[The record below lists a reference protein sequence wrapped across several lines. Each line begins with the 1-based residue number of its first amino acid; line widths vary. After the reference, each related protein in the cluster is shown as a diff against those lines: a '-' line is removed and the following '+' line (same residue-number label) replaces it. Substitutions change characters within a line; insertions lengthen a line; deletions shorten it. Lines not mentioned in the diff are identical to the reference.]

1 MAEEKESLL
10 KNVKA
15 QITAGVAVV
24 LTTLGTVFSEKVEEF
39 FGVEGDDAGVEVVQ
53 ENNQSVN
60 VEGPTIVVNIPEQKK
75 DTVVKKVY
83 VKPVEKP
90 KEKEEKSIGNLHKA
104 KEREKNEN
112 NSNYFTNSNVFCT
125 LVFSTRRTTK
135 TNVGRCRNTRTK
147 GSSNI
152 LNLDSRSNDFILGGM
167 DYISLW
173 HPIRRS

>member
-1 MAEEKESLL
+1 MAEKKESLL

-90 KEKEEKSIGNLHKA
+90 KEKEEKI
-104 KEREKNEN
+104 
-112 NSNYFTNSNVFCT
+112 
-125 LVFSTRRTTK
+125 
-135 TNVGRCRNTRTK
+135 
-147 GSSNI
+147 
-152 LNLDSRSNDFILGGM
+152 D
-167 DYISLW
+167 W
-173 HPIRRS
+173 

>member
-1 MAEEKESLL
+1 MAEEKKSLL
-10 KNVKA
+10 NNIKA

-39 FGVEGDDAGVEVVQ
+39 FGVGGDDAGVEVVQ

-90 KEKEEKSIGNLHKA
+90 KEKEEKI
-104 KEREKNEN
+104 
-112 NSNYFTNSNVFCT
+112 
-125 LVFSTRRTTK
+125 
-135 TNVGRCRNTRTK
+135 
-147 GSSNI
+147 
-152 LNLDSRSNDFILGGM
+152 D
-167 DYISLW
+167 W
-173 HPIRRS
+173 

>member
-1 MAEEKESLL
+1 MAEEKKSLL
-10 KNVKA
+10 NNIKA

-90 KEKEEKSIGNLHKA
+90 KEKEEKI
-104 KEREKNEN
+104 
-112 NSNYFTNSNVFCT
+112 
-125 LVFSTRRTTK
+125 
-135 TNVGRCRNTRTK
+135 
-147 GSSNI
+147 
-152 LNLDSRSNDFILGGM
+152 D
-167 DYISLW
+167 W
-173 HPIRRS
+173 

>member
-1 MAEEKESLL
+1 MKEEKKSLL
-10 KNVKA
+10 KNIKA

-90 KEKEEKSIGNLHKA
+90 KEKEEKI
-104 KEREKNEN
+104 
-112 NSNYFTNSNVFCT
+112 
-125 LVFSTRRTTK
+125 
-135 TNVGRCRNTRTK
+135 
-147 GSSNI
+147 
-152 LNLDSRSNDFILGGM
+152 D
-167 DYISLW
+167 W
-173 HPIRRS
+173 

>member
-1 MAEEKESLL
+1 MKEEKESLL

-39 FGVEGDDAGVEVVQ
+39 FGVEGDDAGIEVVQ

-90 KEKEEKSIGNLHKA
+90 KEKEEKI
-104 KEREKNEN
+104 
-112 NSNYFTNSNVFCT
+112 
-125 LVFSTRRTTK
+125 
-135 TNVGRCRNTRTK
+135 
-147 GSSNI
+147 
-152 LNLDSRSNDFILGGM
+152 D
-167 DYISLW
+167 W
-173 HPIRRS
+173 